1 MSKQN
6 YEEFKD
12 SDLNANSD
20 EVSASDDSIISY
32 SFNNTPDSQTS
43 NNQILDQNED
53 ERNFGIDDSY
63 SLSLEEVEALND
75 LISEPNVSNLN
86 QSSDIFSSDIE
97 NSSSFLEYLKERT
110 SSEEYRELFD
120 MWGGSYLDFDFDR
133 YLEIL
138 RKKVDESQDELSIR
152 YLASCLNF
160 SEEDINPENFFEKIC
175 DRLKEWTLEKGE
187 EKIKNLIKKMLFTLF
202 FWNMVKFLLSVSRE
216 GIDIEENSIKEND
229 KELLNS
235 LKQSVQR
242 SINNIKTGEPSLDKK
257 DIEKIIDYK
266 NIENMVEKQSKIQ
279 RFLFRLSV
287 ISYDKGN
294 FINQGNAFINNII
307 PPVSKQMFNRKYITK
322 AAVFLKK
329 FFKKF

>member
-1 MSKQN
+1 
-6 YEEFKD
+6 
-12 SDLNANSD
+12 
-20 EVSASDDSIISY
+20 
-32 SFNNTPDSQTS
+32 
-43 NNQILDQNED
+43 
-53 ERNFGIDDSY
+53 
-63 SLSLEEVEALND
+63 
-75 LISEPNVSNLN
+75 
-86 QSSDIFSSDIE
+86 
-97 NSSSFLEYLKERT
+97 
-110 SSEEYRELFD
+110 
-120 MWGGSYLDFDFDR
+120 
-133 YLEIL
+133 
-138 RKKVDESQDELSIR
+138 
-152 YLASCLNF
+152 
-160 SEEDINPENFFEKIC
+160 
-175 DRLKEWTLEKGE
+175 
-187 EKIKNLIKKMLFTLF
+187 
-202 FWNMVKFLLSVSRE
+202 MVKFLLSVSRE

-287 ISYDKGN
+287 ISYEKGN

-307 PPVSKQMFNRKYITK
+307 PPVSKQMFNRKYIIK